1 MFGRR
6 RVQQKKQAEFEA
18 EVAPH
23 LDALYGAAFRM
34 TRNPRDA
41 EDLVQETVLRA
52 FRFFN
57 QYERGT
63 KFRAWLFKIQ
73 TNIFINQYRQRA
85 RDAKVISSMDLDSMP
100 DRVPSTE
107 LMRAWSDPERAMAF
121 LGLGREVQEA
131 LDSLPVEF
139 RLAVMLADLCD
150 FTYKEIADILGC
162 PMGTV
167 MSRLFRGR
175 QLLQRSLY
183 RYALREGILPEN
195 GRGGEASTASL
206 DEFRRRRKE
215 SRRS

>member
-1 MFGRR
+1 MFGKR

-23 LDALYGAAFRM
+23 LDALYGAAFRL
-34 TRNPRDA
+34 TRNARDA

-52 FRFFN
+52 YRFFN

-63 KFRAWLFKIQ
+63 KLRAWLFKIQ
-73 TNIFINQYRQRA
+73 TNIFINQYRQKN
-85 RDAKVISSMDLDSMP
+85 RDARFISGLDVDAQP

-107 LMRAWSDPERAMAF
+107 LMKAWSDPEQAIAF
-121 LGLGREVQEA
+121 LGLGKEVQAA
-131 LDSLPVEF
+131 LDALPVDF
-139 RLAVMLADLCD
+139 RLAVMLSDLYE
-150 FTYKEIADILGC
+150 FSYKEIAEIIGC

-175 QLLQRSLY
+175 QLLQKALY
-183 RYALREGILPEN
+183 RYALQEGILPRQAPDGAVN
-195 GRGGEASTASL
+195 TASL
-206 DEFRRRRKE
+206 EEFRRRRQE